1 MEKIYTALGLMSGT
15 SMDGVDASIIQT
27 DGKSKYKAILD
38 EYFKY
43 PESIYNDLTSL
54 RDKIK
59 SPKDLKKHQ
68 KKIKIVEKD
77 ITIFHAE
84 SVDKILKKMRLN
96 VDFIG
101 FHGQTIFHNPE
112 LKISKQLG
120 DGKLLS
126 KLTKR
131 KVVYDFRQKDL
142 KNNGQGAP
150 LTPVFHQLLNKKLKN
165 QIKTEAIF
173 FVNIGGIINIT
184 NFSNRLKDEILL
196 AGDIGPGM
204 CLIDKLIRDNL
215 NQRYDKNGKIAK
227 LGKVNNSK
235 LIKFQKKLKDN
246 GVGKL
251 SERITFDN
259 NIPNESWYFR
269 SLDIKEFDLSI
280 IKGLTLKDAIATLTE
295 FTSSI
300 IGKLYT
306 AGCLQTTL
314 ILCGGGRKNKFL
326 VQRVKKISQL
336 LGAPYTNK
344 VKLIDDYGINGD
356 FIESQAFGYLAIRS
370 YLGLPIS
377 FPNTTGCKEPTTG
390 GVLVKNY

>member
-1 MEKIYTALGLMSGT
+1 MGKIYTALGLMSGT

-38 EYFKY
+38 RYFKY

-54 RDKIK
+54 RDKTK
-59 SPKDLKKHQ
+59 TLKDLKKHQ

-126 KLTKR
+126 KLTKK

-150 LTPVFHQLLNKKLKN
+150 LTPVFHQLLFNKLKK
-165 QIKTEAIF
+165 QFKTTNVF

-184 NFSNRLKDEILL
+184 EFSVPYFEDEILL
-196 AGDIGPGM
+196 AGDVSPGM

-215 NQRYDKNGKIAK
+215 DQRFDENGKIAK
-227 LGKVNNSK
+227 SGKVNKSK
-235 LIKFQKKLKDN
+235 LIKLQKKLKESN
-246 GVGKL
+246 AGKHKPFL
-251 SERITFDN
+251 IWKYYDKIK
-259 NIPNESWYFR
+259 IPTGEWYFR
-269 SLDIKEFDLSI
+269 SLDVKQFDYSI
-280 IKGLTLKDAIATLTE
+280 VKRLTLKDAAATLTE
-295 FTSSI
+295 FTSSKI
-300 IGKLYT
+300 AEIRDNNSSSD
-306 AGCLQTTL
+306 TL

-326 VQRVKKISQL
+326 VQRIRKINKH
-336 LGAPYTNK
+336 PK
-344 VKLIDDYGINGD
+344 VKLIDDYGIDGD

-370 YLGLPIS
+370 YLGLPIT

>member
-38 EYFKY
+38 RYFKY

-59 SPKDLKKHQ
+59 TLKDLKKHQ

-84 SVDKILKKMRLN
+84 SVNKILKKTRLN

-126 KLTKR
+126 KLTKK

-184 NFSNRLKDEILL
+184 NFSNAFKNEILL

-204 CLIDKLIRDNL
+204 CLIDKLVRDNL
-215 NQRYDKNGKIAK
+215 DQRYDENGKIAK
-227 LGKVNNSK
+227 SGNVNKSK
-235 LIKFQKKLKDN
+235 LIKFQKKLEDS
-246 GVGKL
+246 GIGKIR
-251 SERITFDN
+251 EWITFNN
-259 NIPNESWYFR
+259 NIPNEGWYFR
-269 SLDIKEFDLSI
+269 SLDVKEFDLSI
-280 IKGLTLKDAIATLTE
+280 IKGLTLNDAAATLTE
-295 FTSSI
+295 FTSLI
-300 IGKLYT
+300 IGKLHT
-306 AGCLQTTL
+306 RGCLRTTL

-326 VQRVKKISQL
+326 VKRVKKISKYL
-336 LGAPYTNK
+336 DAPYSTNI
-344 VKLIDDYGINGD
+344 KLIDDYGIDGD

-370 YLGLPIS
+370 YLGLPIN
-377 FPNTTGCKEPTTG
+377 FPNTTGCKKPTTG
-390 GVLVKNY
+390 GVFIKNY

>member
-38 EYFKY
+38 RYFKY
-43 PESIYNDLTSL
+43 PEKIYNDLTSL

-59 SPKDLKKHQ
+59 TLKDLKKYQ

-77 ITIFHAE
+77 ITFFHAE
-84 SVDKILKKMRLN
+84 SVDKILKKTRLD

-126 KLTKR
+126 KLTKK

-184 NFSNRLKDEILL
+184 NFSNAFKNEILL

-204 CLIDKLIRDNL
+204 CLIDKLVRDNL
-215 NQRYDKNGKIAK
+215 DQRYDENGKIAK
-227 LGKVNNSK
+227 SGNVNKSK
-235 LIKFQKKLKDN
+235 LIKFQKKLKDSGAGN
-246 GVGKL
+246 L
-251 SERITFDN
+251 RERITFDN
-259 NIPNESWYFR
+259 NIPSEVWYFR

-280 IKGLTLKDAIATLTE
+280 IKGLTLKDAVATLTE
-295 FTSSI
+295 FTSLI
-300 IGKLYT
+300 IGKLHT
-306 AGCLQTTL
+306 IGCLRTTL

-326 VQRVKKISQL
+326 VQRVKKISNYL
-336 LGAPYTNK
+336 DTPYTSN
-344 VKLIDDYGINGD
+344 VKLIDDYGIDGD

-390 GVLVKNY
+390 GVIVKNY